1 MRKKT
6 APADQEAAQEYFMIK
21 LTVLVFLS
29 FLFLGAPNSLIGTA
43 WPAAYPGLGVPLS
56 WASGLSCAS
65 QCAMVAASFFSGR
78 LSRRLS
84 TGPAIGICLLVMA
97 LSLLG
102 ISAGGSYWLYLLF
115 CVPLGLGMGFLD
127 VSMNSFAALHLPAW
141 CMSWLHGFWSLGAM
155 AGPYVM
161 AFYLRD
167 EDWRGG
173 YAAIGRA
180 TLLFAA
186 LMALSLPWWKKAGF
200 AGGRQEDISGSAMT
214 AGEILH
220 LRGIAEASGTL
231 VLYNAVEGTA
241 FLWGS
246 SYLVL
251 SRGITEAAAAR
262 WISLF
267 FLGIALGRIGC
278 GFLAMRLPGQT
289 IVRLG
294 EGAAALGIFCMLI
307 PAGESILPAGF
318 LLTGVGCGPIYPTT
332 LRSTPEI
339 FGKEAAKAVMGVQIA
354 IAYAGSALL
363 PAVFGW
369 FGEHVSM
376 ALLPY
381 FLLLFLAGTVAASE
395 RLNRIRKKAGA

>member
-1 MRKKT
+1 
-6 APADQEAAQEYFMIK
+6 MIGIA
-21 LTVLVFLS
+21 VLIFLS
-29 FLFLGAPNSLIGTA
+29 FLFLGAPNSLIGTV
-43 WPAAYPGLGVPLS
+43 WPAAYPELGVPFPWAGWLS
-56 WASGLSCAS
+56 FALQG
-65 QCAMVAASFFSGR
+65 AMVTASFFSGR
-78 LSRRLS
+78 LSRRMS
-84 TGPAIGICLLVMA
+84 TGVSIGSCLFLMA

-127 VSMNSFAALHLPAW
+127 VSMNSFAALHLPVW
-141 CMSWLHGFWSLGAM
+141 CMSWLHGFWSFGAM

-161 AFYLRD
+161 AFFLGNGN
-167 EDWRGG
+167 WRGG

-186 LMALSLPWWKKAGF
+186 LIFLSLPQWKKAGF
-200 AGGRQEDISGSAMT
+200 ANIRPEDSAATSMT
-214 AGEILH
+214 VREILH

-251 SRGITEAAAAR
+251 ARGVTEAAAAR

-267 FLGIALGRIGC
+267 FLGIALGRISC
-278 GFLAMRLPGQT
+278 GFLAMKLPGQT

-294 EGAAALGIFCMLI
+294 EGAAALGILCLLI
-307 PAGESILPAGF
+307 PAGEGILPAGF
-318 LLTGVGCGPIYPTT
+318 LLTGMGCGPIYPTT
-332 LRSTPEI
+332 LRSTPDI

-354 IAYAGSALL
+354 IAYVGSALL
-363 PAVFGW
+363 PPIFGW
-369 FGEHVSM
+369 FGEHISM

-381 FLLLFLAGTVAASE
+381 FLLLFLAGTVAVSE
-395 RLNRIRKKAGA
+395 RLSRIRKKAGA